1 MKTIGLLSLL
11 TLALGCS
18 TEQVDSQEVKAT
30 ITSFS
35 IPVAA
40 CMGGYEIETPS
51 GNYRIN
57 NLPPDSPYQ
66 YYEKLSYPVT
76 VWVRYKKTTEGQCAN
91 FGSGIDITA
100 IRPR

>member
-11 TLALGCS
+11 TLTLGCS

-57 NLPPDSPYQ
+57 NLPPD
-66 YYEKLSYPVT
+66 YPISIM
-76 VWVRYKKTTEGQCAN
+76 RGLAILPLC
-91 FGSGIDITA
+91 GSDTK
-100 IRPR
+100 RPQRGSALILGLALT